1 VGRHGGAAAAV
12 VGDLRG
18 ADAVMVTSEPRG
30 GSMAPTERPLLQAR
44 L

>member
-1 VGRHGGAAAAV
+1 V
-12 VGDLRG
+12 VEDLRD

-30 GSMAPTERPLLQAR
+30 GSMAPSEEPLMQVR